1 MMNMTVGDRI
11 KQRRLDLGM
20 TQAEL
25 AKKCNTTYQAI
36 SKYENNLINDIP
48 RKKLAIIADA
58 LDCSPAFLL
67 GFPDEPQVE
76 EARDELKEAQH
87 ILLSASSKLKVEDIL
102 LLAKMAESMRKD

>member
-1 MMNMTVGDRI
+1 MTVGDRI
-11 KQRRLDLGM
+11 KQRRYDLGM

-25 AKKCNTTYQAI
+25 AKRCNTTYQAI

-48 RKKLAIIADA
+48 RKKLAVIAAA

>member
-1 MMNMTVGDRI
+1 MTVGDRI
-11 KQRRLDLGM
+11 KQRRYDLGM

-25 AKKCNTTYQAI
+25 AKRCNTTYQAI

-48 RKKLAIIADA
+48 RKKLAVIAAA

-76 EARDELKEAQH
+76 ETRDELKEAQH

>member
-1 MMNMTVGDRI
+1 MTVGDRI

-25 AKKCNTTYQAI
+25 AKRCGTTYQAI

>member
-1 MMNMTVGDRI
+1 MTVGDRI
-11 KQRRLDLGM
+11 KQRRYDLGM

-25 AKKCNTTYQAI
+25 ANKCGTTYQAI

-58 LDCSPAFLL
+58 LDCTPAFLL
-67 GFPDEPQVE
+67 GFDEDMPSVE

-87 ILLSASSKLKVEDIL
+87 AMLSASSKLT
-102 LLAKMAESMRKD
+102 AEQVWHFAELMKSMWPKD